1 MYYGAIATGNRSMG
15 TPADAPPPPKPNAEA
30 FQQIIN
36 TDFLSPRRFFSGLLQ
51 KQRGQ
56 APAPRGVFQYPYKGG
71 IFLDTLISNVTV
83 VTMNPKMDVL
93 FGAYIGIQDGKI
105 ASISKKAPAEAPQT
119 IIDGTGMVAI
129 PGLINCHTHLATSVL
144 RSFTDDLSNTE
155 ALEALLKKEAK
166 MDSRSA
172 KAAALLSIA
181 ECLRFGVTSVSD
193 LYYYPNATAEAVAQ
207 SGIKANLALSSYRF
221 IDQNE
226 DFDFDTDEQCQE
238 LVKVMD
244 KWHNHDNGRI
254 KIDAGIYAEYTS
266 NHKLWEGLAGYASE
280 QGIGM
285 QLHLAETQAEAD
297 SCLDRTGMG
306 PGELLNCHNVFA
318 VPATAAGCT
327 YLEDY
332 ERKLLGKKQ
341 VTAVATP
348 LAHAKAGT
356 PSTPILDC
364 VKAGMNV
371 ALGTGGAIECGN
383 LDMFEVL
390 RCAAMDARKEAKDA
404 SALPAPAA
412 LMMATVT
419 GAQAQGRSQECGM
432 LQEGMDADLA
442 LVDFS
447 APHLMPCHNVLN
459 GLLWSA
465 KGGDVA
471 LTMVR
476 GKILY
481 QNGHFPTIDLKNVV
495 EELTTYA
502 IPRLFA
508 ETENG

>member
-1 MYYGAIATGNRSMG
+1 MDI
-15 TPADAPPPPKPNAEA
+15 
-30 FQQIIN
+30 
-36 TDFLSPRRFFSGLLQ
+36 
-51 KQRGQ
+51 
-56 APAPRGVFQYPYKGG
+56 
-71 IFLDTLISNVTV
+71 LISNVTA
-83 VTMNPKMDVL
+83 VTMNPRMDVL

-105 ASISKKAPAEAPQT
+105 LSIEKTAPAEPPKT

-129 PGLINCHTHLATSVL
+129 PGLINCHTHLSTSVL
-144 RSFTDDLSNTE
+144 RSYTDDLSSTE
-155 ALEALLKKEAK
+155 ALEELLKKEAK
-166 MDSRSA
+166 MDSRAA

-193 LYYYPNATAEAVAQ
+193 LYYYPNATAEAVAE
-207 SGIKANLALSSYRF
+207 SGIKANLALSAYRF

-238 LVKVMD
+238 LCKVTD
-244 KWHNHDNGRI
+244 QWHGYDNGRI

-266 NHKLWEGLAGYASE
+266 NYKLWEALAGYAVE
-280 QGIGM
+280 KGLRM
-285 QLHLAETQAEAD
+285 QLHLAESQSEVD

-306 PGELLNCHNVFA
+306 PGELMNCHRLFNV
-318 VPATAAGCT
+318 PTTAAGCT
-327 YLEDY
+327 CLEPF
-332 ERKLLGKKQ
+332 ERTLLGKKK

-348 LAHAKAGT
+348 LSAYKNGGG
-356 PSTPILDC
+356 STPILES
-364 VKAGMNV
+364 VKSGMNV

-390 RCAAMDARKEAKDA
+390 RFAAMDARKESGNPA
-404 SALPAPAA
+404 ALPASAA

-432 LQEGMDADLA
+432 LQVGMDADLA

-459 GLLWSA
+459 GLVWSA

-471 LTMVR
+471 MTMVR

-481 QNGHFPTIDLKNVV
+481 QNGRFPTIDLQKVV

-502 IPRLFA
+502 IPNLFG
-508 ETENG
+508 E